1 MPRVAYS
8 DEERE
13 QIRERLITTALT
25 MMARQGIQHT
35 TVEQI
40 YQAVGISRTFFYSF
54 FPTKEDLIVE
64 TFYFQQPRILAYASS
79 LMEDSNLTWRQGVTR
94 FLHDCCYGEQ
104 RGIAVMTV
112 EEQQMLFR
120 RLSPESYRTFREKQ
134 ACLFGGIL
142 ERFGIRANRERV
154 ALFTNLSLAVMVIRR
169 AIPDTLPML
178 VPEAADAAVD
188 VQIKAT
194 VDCLENMLEP
204 EHETRSV

>member
-1 MPRVAYS
+1 MPKVAYS

-13 QIRERLITTALT
+13 QIRERLVITALA

-54 FPTKEDLIVE
+54 FPSKEDLIVE
-64 TFYFQQPRILAYASS
+64 TFYFQQPRILAYADS
-79 LMEDSNLTWRQGVTR
+79 LMKDPDLTWREGVTR
-94 FLHDCCYGEQ
+94 FLHDCCYGER

-112 EEQQMLFR
+112 GEQQMLFR
-120 RLSPESYRTFREKQ
+120 RLSPESYQMFREKQ
-134 ACLFGGIL
+134 VRLFGGIL
-142 ERFGIRANRERV
+142 ERFGIRADRDRV

-169 AIPDTLPML
+169 AIPDALPML

-188 VQIKAT
+188 VQIKAI
-194 VDCLENMLEP
+194 VDCLEDMRE
-204 EHETRSV
+204 SDK